1 MPNSLQ
7 PHGWI
12 VCQAPVSMEFSRP
25 EYWSE
30 QPFPSLVDL
39 PNPGIEPGSPALQAD
54 SSLSEPPG
62 KLCTLEAN
70 TWNHVQFYYFASYS
84 NNCNYFLISQHQ
96 IVSINCLIRKL
107 RNLGLSL
114 LPIPLPPPDVPSVFS
129 TFSAYIDYL
138 I

>member
-12 VCQAPVSMEFSRP
+12 VCQAPVSMEFSRQ

-30 QPFPSLVDL
+30 QPFPSLADL
-39 PNPGIEPGSPALQAD
+39 PKPGIEPGSPAPQAD

-62 KLCTLEAN
+62 KLYILEAN
-70 TWNHVQFYYFASYS
+70 TWNQVQFYYFGSYP

-96 IVSINCLIRKL
+96 IVSINSLIRKL

-114 LPIPLPPPDVPSVFS
+114 LPIPLPPPDVLSVFS
-129 TFSAYIDYL
+129 NFSGYIDYL